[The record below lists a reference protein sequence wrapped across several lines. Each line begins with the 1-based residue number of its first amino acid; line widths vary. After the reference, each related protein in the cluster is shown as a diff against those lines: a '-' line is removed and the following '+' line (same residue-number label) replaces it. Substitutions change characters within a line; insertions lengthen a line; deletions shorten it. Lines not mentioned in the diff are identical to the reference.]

1 MKIYTKKGDAGQT
14 SLLGGTRVSKNH
26 IRIEA
31 YGTVDELNAHIG
43 LIRDSQK
50 DDQINDTLINIQN
63 CLFTVGSILASDPDK
78 AKANI
83 PDLLETDVQF
93 LEKEIDR
100 MNETLPDLKNFILP
114 GGNLVSSHCHIARTV
129 CRRAER
135 ITISLSL
142 SKTSEVEPITIVYL
156 NRLSDYLF
164 ILSRKVLM
172 DLGGEEIPWAPRQ

>member
-63 CLFTVGSILASDPDK
+63 CLFTVGSILASDPDR
-78 AKANI
+78 AKI
-83 PDLLETDVQF
+83 
-93 LEKEIDR
+93 
-100 MNETLPDLKNFILP
+100 
-114 GGNLVSSHCHIARTV
+114 
-129 CRRAER
+129 
-135 ITISLSL
+135 
-142 SKTSEVEPITIVYL
+142 
-156 NRLSDYLF
+156 
-164 ILSRKVLM
+164 
-172 DLGGEEIPWAPRQ
+172 

>member
-14 SLLGGTRVSKNH
+14 SLLGGTRVSKSH

-31 YGTVDELNAHIG
+31 YGTVDELNSHIG

-50 DDQINDTLINIQN
+50 DNRINDSLINVQN

-78 AKANI
+78 AKAKI
-83 PDLLETDVQF
+83 PDLAETDVEY

-100 MNETLPDLKNFILP
+100 MNETLPELKNFILP
-114 GGNLVSSHCHIARTV
+114 GGNIVSSYCHIARTA

-135 ITISLSL
+135 ITISLSEV
-142 SKTSEVEPITIVYL
+142 SEVDPITIVYL

-164 ILSRKVLM
+164 ILSRKVLA
-172 DLGGEEIPWAPRQ
+172 DLGGTEIPWTPKP